1 MQALK
6 TLDAD
11 IAERVRIAG
20 RSFLQLTPAQRKERF
35 AEQLARHGINF
46 DALSSSKQ
54 RLHYLAQQAVIGFE
68 AVVSVASHF
77 EIFDAVLTVLCDA
90 HGGAHGTE
98 LSRSSDFNAI
108 LRIYYP

>member
-1 MQALK
+1 MHALQ

-11 IAERVRIAG
+11 LAERVRIAG
-20 RSFLQLTPAQRKERF
+20 RSFIQLTPAQRKERF
-35 AEQLARHGINF
+35 AEQLAQHNINL

-54 RLHYLAQQAVIGFE
+54 RLHYLAQQAVIGFQ
-68 AVVSVASHF
+68 AVASSAAQF
-77 EIFDAVLTVLCDA
+77 DIFDAVLTILCDA

-98 LSRSSDFNAI
+98 LSRSSDFNTI